1 MRLLMVRHGQTRA
14 NTEMRLAGWTDDPL
28 DETGQRQAEEVAR
41 FLADEG
47 DVEAIYASPLQRTR
61 ATADA
66 IAAALDIPTVIE
78 NPALRERHF
87 GIFENMVFSSIGE
100 QYPEMAEAW
109 NARGAIDWGPP
120 EGELPH
126 EFTGRILDALHDI
139 AARHQ
144 GDGRVVVVTHGG
156 VIAVALAAW
165 LNNDPSRWREYFVSN
180 CSISEIEFHS
190 APRLVRLNAC
200 VTPDEVSE

>member
-28 DETGQRQAEEVAR
+28 DDTGRRQAEDVAR

-47 DVEAIYASPLQRTR
+47 EVEAIYASPLQRTR

-66 IAAALDIPTVIE
+66 IAAALGTATVIE
-78 NPALRERHF
+78 NPSLRERHF

-109 NARGAIDWGPP
+109 AARGAIDWGPP
-120 EGELPH
+120 QGELPH
-126 EFTGRILDALHDI
+126 EFSGRILDALHDI
-139 AARHQ
+139 AERHQ

-165 LNNDPSRWREYFVSN
+165 LDNDPSRWRDYFVNN
-180 CSISEIEFHS
+180 CSITEVEFHS
-190 APRLVRLNAC
+190 APTLVRLNAC

>member
-28 DETGQRQAEEVAR
+28 DDTGRRQAEDVAR
-41 FLADEG
+41 FLAGEG
-47 DVEAIYASPLQRTR
+47 EVEAIYASPLQRTR

-66 IAAALDIPTVIE
+66 IAAALGAATVIE
-78 NPALRERHF
+78 NPSLRERHF

-109 NARGAIDWGPP
+109 AARGAVDWGPP

-139 AARHQ
+139 ADRHQ

-165 LNNDPSRWREYFVSN
+165 LNDDPSRWRDYFVHN
-180 CSISEIEFHS
+180 CSITEVEFHS
-190 APRLVRLNAC
+190 APTLVRLNVC
-200 VTPDEVSE
+200 VMPDEVSE

>member
-28 DETGQRQAEEVAR
+28 DETGRRQAEEVAQ

-47 DVEAIYASPLQRTR
+47 EVEAVYASPLQRTR

-66 IAAALDIPTVIE
+66 IATALGAPTVIE
-78 NPALRERHF
+78 NAALRERHF
-87 GIFENMVFSSIGE
+87 GIFENQVFSSIAE
-100 QYPEMAEAW
+100 QYPDMAEAW
-109 NARGAIDWGPP
+109 ATRGAIDWGPP

-126 EFTGRILDALHDI
+126 EFVDRILGALGEI
-139 AARHQ
+139 TERHQ
-144 GDGRVVVVTHGG
+144 GDGRVIVVTHGG

-165 LNNDPSRWREYFVSN
+165 LTDDPSRWREFFVNN
-180 CSISEIEFHS
+180 CSVTEVEFLS
-190 APRLVRLNAC
+190 APSLVRLNAC
-200 VTPDEVSE
+200 VTPDEVGQ